1 MLALLYY
8 RLCSSCRNVHIVGQT
23 VRYALKKLSDGSARK
38 AILGK
43 RTFYKTV
50 IKYLQ
55 QMLPLDDILLKSL
68 SCLNPREQRGYNSMQ
83 HCMVVAENMP
93 NLSDEKQVMVG
104 DEWAHY
110 MEIEVKEEDF
120 NLRVD
125 YFWHKIF
132 CSRDS
137 SGDKFVVLPKMVKC
151 VLALC
156 HSNADVE
163 RSLSMNKRM
172 LTRLNTGMSEKKN
185 VDGLRSV
192 KAAVQEYGH
201 ASKVPISLEMVKLV
215 QNSYRL
221 YSLHLREEQ
230 EKKKHKEREKEQAKA
245 HKRELSE
252 MKQEKRLHDRLD
264 QLTSEHGAAKEAMQ
278 RAIRYA
284 EKGGEKIKNSL
295 KVQDMMRS

>member
-1 MLALLYY
+1 M
-8 RLCSSCRNVHIVGQT
+8 T
-23 VRYALKKLSDGSARK
+23 DALKKLSDGSARK
-38 AILGK
+38 AILGM

-83 HCMVVAENMP
+83 HCMVVARNMP
-93 NLSDEKQVMVG
+93 NLSDEEQVMVG

-125 YFWHKIF
+125 HFWHKIF

-151 VLALC
+151 ALALC

-163 RSLSMNKRM
+163 RSLSVNKRM
-172 LTRLNTGMSEKKN
+172 LTKLNTGMSEESVN
-185 VDGLRSV
+185 GLRST

-201 ASKVPISLEMVKLV
+201 ASKVPITLEMVKLV

-221 YSLHLREEQ
+221 YSQHLREEQ
-230 EKKKHKEREKEQAKA
+230 EKKKHKEREKEQAEA
-245 HKRELSE
+245 HKRKLSE
-252 MKQEKRLHDRLD
+252 MKQEEKRLHDRLD
-264 QLTSEHGAAKEAMQ
+264 QLTSEHGATKEAMQ
-278 RAIRYA
+278 R
-284 EKGGEKIKNSL
+284 
-295 KVQDMMRS
+295 V